1 MDREYLVST
10 AMEKHPVKNSTCK
23 ILPEGHNHSA
33 LPRTETPNLRSSSN
47 SSLAFITHSPLLQ
60 SSRILFHL
68 ILAPKPEEPC
78 IPPFIYVEILPSKG
92 YNLQSVFLWEAFF
105 TTFHSNREPPSSSML
120 FSGPPCWV
128 NAFACYFFILCDWL
142 PLLSHRYW

>member
-1 MDREYLVST
+1 MHTCKCDWNHEDNKVKELIPDSWLYKPKCVLESPTQVLSVCLKRESREVDREYLVST

-33 LPRTETPNLRSSSN
+33 LPRTETPNLRSSRN

-60 SSRILFHL
+60 SSRIVFHL
-68 ILAPKPEEPC
+68 ILASKPEEPC

-92 YNLQSVFLWEAFF
+92 NNLQSVFL
-105 TTFHSNREPPSSSML
+105 
-120 FSGPPCWV
+120 
-128 NAFACYFFILCDWL
+128 
-142 PLLSHRYW
+142 